1 MIRRTGRLQ
10 QVTGDRA
17 IRLCGDMVLE
27 DKDITIEKLTKEI
40 EDMRRLL
47 KEKTAAEVHPD
58 LGKSEFMSEARYR
71 QSIVFSPN
79 PLFTLDQNARI
90 VFCNKA
96 CEDLIGCKL
105 SEVSGKPFGER
116 FLEGDSPERLAQA
129 VAKVF
134 RGEMCPR
141 VELKMRMKDGQIR
154 HTLSRVYPIYSQENK
169 VEECAIANTDI
180 TELRI
185 AQQALKESE
194 ERYRALS
201 DSSFEGIVITRGG
214 IIIDANENLTAMSG
228 YELTEV
234 VGMSVTEL
242 ILKEYL
248 NETLDNILS
257 DESKS
262 YELTAVRKDGVKV
275 PIEVRGKTIPYRGS
289 PARVSAIMDI
299 TNRKRAEQALRD
311 NEQRLRAIFE
321 SARDCIFVKD
331 RDLRYIHVNPAMARL
346 LGLPASRIIGRRSEE
361 IFGQSAGRHI
371 REVETR
377 VLNGESIEEEH
388 TRPINGEPMT
398 FLDTLVPL
406 RDSKGELYGLC
417 GISRDITERRRI
429 FPSSSDT
436 SWKYPSAAMR
446 SVMEKAAHIAAKEGI
461 ILLLG
466 ESGTGKDHLARWIHD
481 HSKRSG
487 NPFFSVNCAALPQDL
502 AESEL
507 FGHESGAFTGAKNRK
522 RGLLELAEGGTL
534 LLNEIGELSPV
545 LQAKLLSFLDTRSFL
560 RVGGE
565 KSVRVDARIIAATHR
580 NLEKEVAEGK
590 FLQPL
595 YYRLNVFSITIP
607 PLRERLEDIPILVE
621 AVVSKITTE
630 MHMTETPVID
640 AAMIRDLS
648 RYDWP
653 GNVRELRNVLE
664 RALMLW
670 DSGGLEPAVP
680 IREALSG
687 EWSYRVKSFPGRTL
701 HELTEDFRKSLCLE
715 MIRRLGNKKEAALA
729 LGISRD
735 SIYRYI
741 NS

>member
-1 MIRRTGRLQ
+1 M
-10 QVTGDRA
+10 
-17 IRLCGDMVLE
+17 
-27 DKDITIEKLTKEI
+27 
-40 EDMRRLL
+40 
-47 KEKTAAEVHPD
+47 AE
-58 LGKSEFMSEARYR
+58 GRYR
-71 QSIVFSPN
+71 QAIVFSPN
-79 PLFTLDQNARI
+79 PLFTLDKDARI

-105 SEVSGKPFGER
+105 SEVSGKRFGPR
-116 FLEGDSPERLAQA
+116 FLQGNSSERLAEA
-129 VAKVF
+129 VTKVF

-141 VELKMRMKDGQIR
+141 IELEVRRIDGQIR
-154 HTLSRVYPIYSQENK
+154 HTLSRVYPIYSPENK

-180 TELRI
+180 TELRT
-185 AQQALKESE
+185 AQQALEESE

-201 DSSFEGIVITRGG
+201 DSSFEGIVITRDG
-214 IIIDANENLTAMSG
+214 IVIDANENLTAMSG
-228 YELTEV
+228 YVLTEV

-248 NETLDNILS
+248 DETLDNILS
-257 DESKS
+257 DERKS

-289 PARVSAIMDI
+289 PARVSAILDI
-299 TNRKRAEQALRD
+299 TERKRAEQALRD

-331 RDLRYIHVNPAMARL
+331 RDLRYLHVNPAMARL
-346 LGLPASRIIGRRSEE
+346 LGLPASSIIGRRSEE
-361 IFGQSAGRHI
+361 IFGQSAGKHI
-371 REVETR
+371 REVEIR

-388 TRPINGEPMT
+388 TRPVNGEPMT

-406 RDSKGELYGLC
+406 RDSKGELYGIC

-429 FPSSSDT
+429 SPAPSHG
-436 SWKYPSAAMR
+436 SWRYLSAAME
-446 SVMEKAAHIAAKEGI
+446 SAMEKAAHIAAREGI

-580 NLEKEVAEGK
+580 NLEKEVAEGR

-607 PLRERLEDIPILVE
+607 PLRERLDDIPVLVE
-621 AVVSKITTE
+621 AIVSKITSE

-670 DSGGLEPAVP
+670 DSGGLEPSVP

-687 EWSYRVKSFPGRTL
+687 DWFFCVKSCPEKTL

-735 SIYRYI
+735 SIYRYL

>member
-1 MIRRTGRLQ
+1 MTDNRTSRRR
-10 QVTGDRA
+10 
-17 IRLCGDMVLE
+17 GDMVLE
-27 DKDITIEKLTKEI
+27 DKDKKIEKLTKEI
-40 EDMRRLL
+40 EEIRRLL
-47 KEKTAAEVHPD
+47 KEKTADDDHPD
-58 LGKSEFMSEARYR
+58 PDKNAFRSEERYR
-71 QSIVFSPN
+71 QAIISSPN
-79 PLFTLDQNARI
+79 PLFTLDKNARI

-105 SEVSGKPFGER
+105 GEVRGKRFGPR
-116 FLEGDSPERLAQA
+116 FLEADSSKRLAQT

-134 RGEMCPR
+134 RGETCPR
-141 VELKMRMKDGQIR
+141 VELEVRMKDGLVR
-154 HTLSRVYPIYSQENK
+154 HTLSRAYPIYSSQNK

-180 TELRI
+180 TELKI
-185 AQQALKESE
+185 AQQALIESE

-201 DSSFEGIVITRGG
+201 DSSFEGIMITRDGL
-214 IIIDANENLTAMSG
+214 ILDANENLTVMSG
-228 YELTEV
+228 YELSEV
-234 VGMSVTEL
+234 AGMNVVEV
-242 ILKEYL
+242 IAKEYR
-248 NETLDNILS
+248 NETLNNILS

-262 YELTAVRKDGVKV
+262 YESATVTKDGTTV
-275 PIEVRGKTIPYRGS
+275 PIEVRGKTIPYKGS
-289 PARVSAIMDI
+289 TARVSAILDI
-299 TNRKRAEQALRD
+299 TDRKRAEEALRE
-311 NEQRLRAIFE
+311 NEERLRAIFE
-321 SARDCIFVKD
+321 SARDCIFIKD

-406 RDSKGELYGLC
+406 RDAKGELYGIC

-429 FPSSSDT
+429 SPSSSPT
-436 SWKYPSAAMR
+436 SWKYQSAAMG
-446 SVMEKAAHIAAKEGI
+446 SVMEKATHIAAKEGI
-461 ILLLG
+461 VLLLG

-481 HSKRSG
+481 HSMRSG
-487 NPFFSVNCAALPQDL
+487 SPFFSVNCAALPQEL

-580 NLEKEVAEGK
+580 NLENEVAEGR

-595 YYRLNVFSITIP
+595 YYRLNVFSIMIP
-607 PLRERLEDIPILVE
+607 PLRQRLDDIPALVE
-621 AVVSKITTE
+621 ALVSKIASE

-640 AAMIRDLS
+640 TAMIRDLS

-680 IREALSG
+680 IRAALSG
-687 EWSYRVKSFPGRTL
+687 DWFYRVNSSQRQTL
-701 HELTEDFRKSLCLE
+701 HELTEDFRRSLCLE
-715 MIRRLGNKKEAALA
+715 MIRRFGNKKEAALA

-741 NS
+741 SS

>member
-1 MIRRTGRLQ
+1 M
-10 QVTGDRA
+10 
-17 IRLCGDMVLE
+17 E
-27 DKDITIEKLTKEI
+27 EKDKKIEKLTKEI
-40 EDMRRLL
+40 EEMRRLL
-47 KEKTAAEVHPD
+47 EAKTITEVHPEFD
-58 LGKSEFMSEARYR
+58 KSEFMEKGRYR
-71 QSIVFSPN
+71 QAVVFSPN
-79 PLFTLDQNARI
+79 PLFTLDKDGRI
-90 VFCNKA
+90 LFCNKS
-96 CEDLIGCKL
+96 CEDLIGYQL
-105 SEVSGKPFGER
+105 SEVSGKRFGSR
-116 FLEGDSPERLAQA
+116 FLEGDSAKRLADA
-129 VAKVF
+129 VTRVF

-141 VELKMRMKDGQIR
+141 IQLEVRRKDGQIR
-154 HTLSRVYPIYSQENK
+154 HTLSRAYPIYSPDNK
-169 VEECAIANTDI
+169 VEECAIANADI
-180 TELRI
+180 TELKI
-185 AQQALKESE
+185 AQQALEESE

-201 DSSFEGIVITRGG
+201 DSSFEGIVITRDG

-228 YELTEV
+228 YELAEV
-234 VGMSVTEL
+234 TGMRVTEL
-242 ILKEYL
+242 IAKEHSS
-248 NETLDNILS
+248 ETLNNILA

-262 YELTAVRKDGVKV
+262 YELTAVKKDGVMV
-275 PIEVRGKTIPYRGS
+275 PIEVRGKTIPYKGS
-289 PARVSAIMDI
+289 SARVSAILDI
-299 TNRKRAEQALRD
+299 TERKRAEQALRD
-311 NEQRLRAIFE
+311 NEQRLQAIFE
-321 SARDCIFVKD
+321 SARDCIFIKD
-331 RDLRYIHVNPAMARL
+331 RDLRYLHVNPAMARL
-346 LGLPASRIIGRRSEE
+346 LGLPASSIIGRRSEE

-371 REVETR
+371 RAVETR

-388 TRPINGEPMT
+388 TRPVNGEPMT

-406 RDSKGELYGLC
+406 RDSKGELYGIC

-429 FPSSSDT
+429 SPSLSDG
-436 SWKYPSAAMR
+436 SWKYLSAAME
-446 SVMEKAAHIAAKEGI
+446 SVMEKAAHIAAREGI

-481 HSKRSG
+481 RSRRSG

-580 NLEKEVAEGK
+580 NLEKEVSEGR

-607 PLRERLEDIPILVE
+607 PLRERLEDIPVLVE
-621 AVVSKITTE
+621 AIVSKITSE

-670 DSGGLEPAVP
+670 DSGGLEPSVP

-687 EWSYRVKSFPGRTL
+687 DWFFCVKSCPGKTL
-701 HELTEDFRKSLCLE
+701 HELTEDFRRSLCLE